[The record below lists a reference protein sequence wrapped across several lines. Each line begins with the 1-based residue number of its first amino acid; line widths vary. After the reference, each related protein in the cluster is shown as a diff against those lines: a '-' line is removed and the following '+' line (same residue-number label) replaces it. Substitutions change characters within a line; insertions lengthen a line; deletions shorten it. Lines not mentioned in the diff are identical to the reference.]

1 MTEAADPLT
10 VQGAKIIMD
19 YLRGVQNFT
28 AGMAALEDAVI
39 PTEDE
44 AVIRPEVA
52 WCSTLLAAGEEV
64 AALWGDGFNGTL
76 MIPSSLVL
84 HVLAGSRNIL
94 AVGPSGLV
102 TPMVR
107 QRRA

>member
-1 MTEAADPLT
+1 
-10 VQGAKIIMD
+10 
-19 YLRGVQNFT
+19 
-28 AGMAALEDAVI
+28 MAALEDAVI

-64 AALWGDGFNGTL
+64 AALWGDRFNKTL
-76 MIPSSLVL
+76 ILSSILVQ
-84 HVLAGSRNIL
+84 HVLAGSRCML

-107 QRRA
+107 QPRA